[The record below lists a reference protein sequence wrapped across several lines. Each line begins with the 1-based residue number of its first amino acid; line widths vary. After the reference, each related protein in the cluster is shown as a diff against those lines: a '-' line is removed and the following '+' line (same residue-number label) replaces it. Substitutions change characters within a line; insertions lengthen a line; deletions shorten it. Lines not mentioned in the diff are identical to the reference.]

1 MKQRLK
7 KTSSK
12 EDDLSLRDIDR
23 KDIIDD
29 SEYDEIILEKYDEDV
44 TFIGWSI
51 LWSEGTVQFPT
62 ALKCSQGEH
71 SLW

>member
-44 TFIGWSI
+44 NFIG
-51 LWSEGTVQFPT
+51 
-62 ALKCSQGEH
+62 
-71 SLW
+71 